1 MKKWLLIG
9 CCFLFLVLYLFW
21 KELFFGELFYVW
33 FFVLFLETFLLL
45 KKKYKWTFLFLL
57 FVIPITLVISY
68 FFGIYYFWAEVF
80 GALFVFSVFFLYM
93 ICLNFKE
100 MSRNVKIKGI
110 LGILLFVILM
120 LAFVDFNRISSL
132 EKPIFMILINDT
144 YYGLGYKGS
153 YQIISYE
160 NKKTGLSGHVCY
172 IVEFG
177 FWVYPWVFESCGIN

>member
-33 FFVLFLETFLLL
+33 FFLLFLETSLLL

-68 FFGIYYFWAEVF
+68 FFGIYFWAEVF

-100 MSRNVKIKGI
+100 MSQNVKIKGI

-144 YYGLGYKGS
+144 YYGVGYKGS

-177 FWVYPWVFESCGIN
+177 FWFYPWVFESCGIN

>member
-33 FFVLFLETFLLL
+33 FLVLFLETFLLL

-120 LAFVDFNRISSL
+120 LA
-132 EKPIFMILINDT
+132 
-144 YYGLGYKGS
+144 
-153 YQIISYE
+153 YQRISYE
-160 NKKTGLSGHVCY
+160 NKKTGLDGHVCY

>member
-1 MKKWLLIG
+1 MVIDWLLFSFSCLVFVLERTFFWRIVL
-9 CCFLFLVLYLFW
+9 CLVFL
-21 KELFFGELFYVW
+21 
-33 FFVLFLETFLLL
+33 LFLETSLLL

-100 MSRNVKIKGI
+100 MSQNVKIKGI

-144 YYGLGYKGS
+144 YYGVGYKGS
-153 YQIISYE
+153 YQRISYE
-160 NKKTGLSGHVCY
+160 NKETGLDGHVCY